1 MIKEDPPQVFIVHDS
16 QLQTKAVGS
25 EDIHWLTPKGG
36 QFIIL

>member
-1 MIKEDPPQVFIVHDS
+1 MKEQPRQVFIAHDP

-36 QFIIL
+36 QFSIL